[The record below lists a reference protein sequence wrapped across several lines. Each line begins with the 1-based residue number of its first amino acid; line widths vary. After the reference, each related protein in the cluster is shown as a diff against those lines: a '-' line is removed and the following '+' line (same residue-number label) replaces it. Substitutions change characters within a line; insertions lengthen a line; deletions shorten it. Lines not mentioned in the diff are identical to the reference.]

1 MLLPRAGVGGPSLL
15 QVRPPAVPPL
25 HGHRPLRT
33 VSPRPLLPTPAN
45 RLGCHFRRGALSGG
59 GSDWLGLSVTGG
71 AAGGLHLREGPQHHR
86 FPWGR
91 AGQRCCRPDQ
101 VLGGRWS
108 PASVLLL
115 LIIHNNN
122 AVSFI
127 PPICGHLIRSSNS
140 TAKETEASKLR
151 PQALETV
158 FRGIALHLVMAG
170 FVYRAT
176 TLSETLPCPSF

>member
-25 HGHRPLRT
+25 HGQRPLHT

-59 GSDWLGLSVTGG
+59 GSGWPGLSVTGG
-71 AAGGLHLREGPQHHR
+71 AAGGPHLREGPQHHR

-101 VLGGRWS
+101 VPGGRWS
-108 PASVLLL
+108 PASVQLL
-115 LIIHNNN
+115 LITHNNN

-127 PPICGHLIRSSNS
+127 PPICCHLI
-140 TAKETEASKLR
+140 
-151 PQALETV
+151 
-158 FRGIALHLVMAG
+158 
-170 FVYRAT
+170 
-176 TLSETLPCPSF
+176 